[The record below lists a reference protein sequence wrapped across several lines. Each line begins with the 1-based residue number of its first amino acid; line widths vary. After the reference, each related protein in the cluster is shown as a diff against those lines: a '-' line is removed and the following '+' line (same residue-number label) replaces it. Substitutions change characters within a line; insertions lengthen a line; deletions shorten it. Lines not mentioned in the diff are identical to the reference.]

1 MQGARYARRPPAPHW
16 EGTPSN
22 HTTPS
27 SLNNSS
33 SSVYYLANYQGARMC
48 ESTAE
53 DWLDLSGF
61 AEIYHSCRP
70 ADATNTSNLSLTS
83 WISYSLPVDSSHSR
97 FVLLFSWISF
107 ILAIDFFCSCT
118 CLFLL
123 TVPNTSLA
131 SSPCPPPPPPP
142 RLHLSLGYDGV
153 PVDEMEGM
161 GIGSHPGST
170 YGQVRIPPR
179 TSHITHPTTRLSPL
193 TTHLTPRLI
202 RQLASHLTTCLSP
215 HPSPHLTPDLTPGQ
229 VQDLPMEGDFMG
241 DQDMPQPPQDNNQ
254 VNKF

>member
-1 MQGARYARRPPAPHW
+1 LVTRRCWAWAGCTPRARPPWPRGPGPTRTQVSQSTQSRPLQPHLSSTLRAAVRAARPRAPRHRQGGAVQGARYARRPPAPHW

-48 ESTAE
+48 ESKAE

-61 AEIYHSCRP
+61 VEIYHSCRP

-97 FVLLFSWISF
+97 FVLLFLWISF

-123 TVPNTSLA
+123 PYL
-131 SSPCPPPPPPP
+131 
-142 RLHLSLGYDGV
+142 
-153 PVDEMEGM
+153 
-161 GIGSHPGST
+161 
-170 YGQVRIPPR
+170 IPP
-179 TSHITHPTTRLSPL
+179 
-193 TTHLTPRLI
+193 
-202 RQLASHLTTCLSP
+202 
-215 HPSPHLTPDLTPGQ
+215 
-229 VQDLPMEGDFMG
+229 
-241 DQDMPQPPQDNNQ
+241 
-254 VNKF
+254 